1 MYGTD
6 TQKLEFKIDKI
17 DAETGKVHAAFFAEH
32 DRGFDLN
39 GTIDEEGVL
48 RLEGRISGP
57 KAKVVAHASGGV
69 ITAKYRIEDLYGVDG
84 EFIVKFAPDEFNKKN
99 ATPRRND

>member
-1 MYGTD
+1 
-6 TQKLEFKIDKI
+6 
-17 DAETGKVHAAFFAEH
+17 EH

-57 KAKVVAHASGGV
+57 KAKIVARVSGGV

-84 EFIVKFAPDEFNKKN
+84 EFTVKFVPDEFGDEFNKKN